1 MLSCVWSCSVLC
13 LSGTLMLSWQY
24 PFSSAQWLQ
33 CSQAC
38 GVRVVYGWCTSGVRV
53 VCVVYGWCTGGVRVA
68 RACECAGHR
77 TVHEFKFR
85 ARLPFT
91 HLSLRLLAA
100 AAPSAAPAE
109 NHDPLLLSQEDPSS
123 APANVLQSAKM
134 FSGHSALRLQETIAS
149 RRASHLATVHNTGLG
164 QHSKEPPA
172 GLGRRPP
179 RAILRKARPGKS
191 VWSVRSVDQPT

>member
-1 MLSCVWSCSVLC
+1 MPLSLYRSRHACCRVCGHVPCFACRVRSCYPGNTPSRP
-13 LSGTLMLSWQY
+13 LSG
-24 PFSSAQWLQ
+24 FSAVKL
-33 CSQAC
+33 
-38 GVRVVYGWCTSGVRV
+38 
-53 VCVVYGWCTGGVRVA
+53 VVYGWCTGGVRVA

-100 AAPSAAPAE
+100 AAPAAAPAE
-109 NHDPLLLSQEDPSS
+109 NHDPFLLSQEDPSS